1 MSVLNMKPVPSVK
14 MKFSQTLSY
23 ALAFAAGVVI
33 GMICCNFQ
41 GLQGTNSSVSGST
54 SREYSSS
61 KNGLNDDAFSSAN
74 WPLTENSPKLF
85 IFRRTKKTGS
95 SSMLSS
101 LIEALSPLGYEGIY
115 VRSEVMNVHVRNE
128 FKRPHPR
135 RLLVSEH
142 NRVTKAFHPT
152 RSAVIADTLRDGY
165 EQMTSFCRYVRK
177 VPTCDEQLID
187 CLRSNQALAQ
197 QTYRW
202 AGNEEEDDDTYI
214 DLPLSSAHPAL
225 STTVFRTVFP
235 NATLDTQSYNVANST
250 CPESRELRA
259 VYRSLYKNLDRQVLT
274 LRRRLLVI
282 AGYPPRKPG
291 SCSKCTTSD
300 LLDAAERI
308 EKLKYKDQLS
318 SEKIQSN
325 RESLAH
331 KILRDGDY
339 MVWDVT
345 KDGSLYVKERTVFD
359 DDEEDE
365 TDLGDI

>member
-1 MSVLNMKPVPSVK
+1 MKPVPSVK
-14 MKFSQTLSY
+14 MKSFSQTLSY
-23 ALAFAAGVVI
+23 ALVFAAGVVI
-33 GMICCNFQ
+33 GMMCCNFQ
-41 GLQGTNSSVSGST
+41 GLRSTSSVSRLA
-54 SREYSSS
+54 SREYLNATDGPNGVSSS
-61 KNGLNDDAFSSAN
+61 SVD

-128 FKRPHPR
+128 FKRPYPR
-135 RLLVSEH
+135 RLLISEH

-177 VPTCDEQLID
+177 VPTCDKQLID
-187 CLRSNQALAQ
+187 CLRSNQALLQ
-197 QTYRW
+197 KTYRW
-202 AGNEEEDDDTYI
+202 AGREEEDDDTYI

-235 NATLDTQSYNVANST
+235 NVTLDTQAYNVANST
-250 CPESRELRA
+250 CPENQEIRA
-259 VYRSLYKNLDRQVLT
+259 AYRSLYKSLDQQVLT

-282 AGYPPRKPG
+282 AGYPPRIPR
-291 SCSKCTTSD
+291 SCPDCSTSD

-308 EKLKYKDQLS
+308 EKLKYGDELS
-318 SEKIQSN
+318 SETLQSR

-331 KILRDGDY
+331 KNLRDGDY
-339 MVWDVT
+339 MVWDVS
-345 KDGSLYVKERTVFD
+345 KDGSLYVKERTVL
-359 DDEEDE
+359 DDEEEDE
-365 TDLGDI
+365 IDLGDI